1 MATKNGAPALEF
13 IREQL
18 KKNPQ
23 MPFADV
29 KAAAEKRGFTIYPLM
44 YGRAMSLEGLVR
56 PGARRRRRGGGGGG
70 GGARAAATRPAGRV
84 RARAEQQPMAGLDAV
99 MAAMQK
105 GQRCRSALQEIQRI
119 LQDVL

>member
-1 MATKNGAPALEF
+1 MATKNGAQALEF

-18 KKNPQ
+18 KRNPQ

-29 KAAAEKRGFTIYPLM
+29 KAAAEKRGFTIYPIM

-56 PGARRRRRGGGGGG
+56 PGARQRRRGGGG
-70 GGARAAATRPAGRV
+70 ARATNRPDRRA